1 MNKCCLNDRFE
12 LINVDFEIQFV
23 KIYVYAMH
31 SSVPVSVFSWFFLL
45 RLVSVTVMVLGLT
58 ACQVASSHKVSS
70 LEFVPFNAMPAQYR
84 IMNQVRINWEVRDDV
99 AHFCSHAK
107 SMGREQS
114 YLTPPMAC
122 AIWDIPKAEC
132 TVVTGPLTSHVALGH
147 ELRHCFEGH
156 FHR

>member
-1 MNKCCLNDRFE
+1 M
-12 LINVDFEIQFV
+12 
-23 KIYVYAMH
+23 
-31 SSVPVSVFSWFFLL
+31 
-45 RLVSVTVMVLGLT
+45 
-58 ACQVASSHKVSS
+58 ASNYKVSS
-70 LEFVPFNAMPAQYR
+70 REFASFNVMPAQYR

-99 AHFCSHAK
+99 AHFCAHAK

-114 YLTPPMAC
+114 YLTPPMGC
-122 AIWDIPKAEC
+122 AIWDILRAEC